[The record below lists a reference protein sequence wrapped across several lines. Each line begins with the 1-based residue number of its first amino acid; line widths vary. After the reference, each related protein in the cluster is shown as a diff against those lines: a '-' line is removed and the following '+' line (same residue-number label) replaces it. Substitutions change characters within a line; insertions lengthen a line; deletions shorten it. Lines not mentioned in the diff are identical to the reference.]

1 MINHAV
7 IVNGDFIVWQKIDH
21 IYNDGEI
28 TVDCDAIMKTFMA
41 SKQKDIE
48 GGILYT
54 NGCPDLINASMII
67 AAKLKKVVF
76 NREPINSDEMCAL
89 ELIKENGITVVCNPN
104 IIL

>member
-1 MINHAV
+1 MNYKAFERIG
-7 IVNGDFIVWQKIDH
+7 IKR
-21 IYNDGEI
+21 I
-28 TVDCDAIMKTFMA
+28 TGGKPMKTFMA
-41 SKQKDIE
+41 SKQEDIE

-54 NGCPDLINASMII
+54 NGCPDLVNASMII